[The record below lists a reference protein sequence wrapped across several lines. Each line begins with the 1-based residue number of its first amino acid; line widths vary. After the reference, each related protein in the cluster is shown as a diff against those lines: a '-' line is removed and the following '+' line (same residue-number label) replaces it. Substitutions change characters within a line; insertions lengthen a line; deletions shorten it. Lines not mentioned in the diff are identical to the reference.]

1 MERTNLTKDELILV
15 INSIQ
20 RQIIVLDKMEKEES
34 DLMPKYRQLLKTLLD
49 MENELLNPVEES
61 ISIYK

>member
-20 RQIIVLDKMEKEES
+20 RQIIVLEKKES
-34 DLMPKYRQLLKTLLD
+34 NLMPKYRQLLKTLLD
-49 MENELLNPVEES
+49 MENELLNPVEEP

>member
-1 MERTNLTKDELILV
+1 MEKTNLTKDELILV

-20 RQIIVLDKMEKEES
+20 RQIIVLEKKES

-49 MENELLNPVEES
+49 MENELLNPVKEP

>member
-1 MERTNLTKDELILV
+1 MEKTNLTKDELILV

-20 RQIIVLDKMEKEES
+20 RQIIVLEKKES
-34 DLMPKYRQLLKTLLD
+34 NLMPKYRQLLKTLLD
-49 MENELLNPVEES
+49 MENELLNPVEEP

>member
-20 RQIIVLDKMEKEES
+20 RQIIVLDKIEKKEY
-34 DLMPKYRQLLKTLLD
+34 DHMPKYRQLLKNLLD
-49 MENELLNPVEES
+49 MENELLNPVEEP

>member
-1 MERTNLTKDELILV
+1 MEKTNLTKDELILV

-20 RQIIVLDKMEKEES
+20 RQIIVLEKKES

-49 MENELLNPVEES
+49 MENELLNPVKEP
-61 ISIYK
+61 ILIYK

>member
-20 RQIIVLDKMEKEES
+20 RQIIVLDKIEKKES

-49 MENELLNPVEES
+49 MENELLNPVEEP